1 MAKKSQT
8 AAAGKTPLLSR
19 AATGYRRLLINWG
32 WVIPSLTASMGLIS
46 SVFSTKVFL
55 ALWGGMAVFSAVT
68 VLTLL
73 LLGRL
78 RLSAG
83 WVSAIVLL
91 PFIGEVGVMSY
102 ALLLY
107 AAGLYAATLAAY
119 VVLAGV
125 AAMNARRSRPVVE
138 APAA

>member
-1 MAKKSQT
+1 MTKKNQ
-8 AAAGKTPLLSR
+8 APEIRRAPLLTR
-19 AATGYRRLLINWG
+19 AATGYRRLLIRWG
-32 WVIPSLTASMGLIS
+32 WVIPALTAAMGAIS

-55 ALWGGMAVFSAVT
+55 ALWGGMAVFSALT

-83 WVSAIVLL
+83 WVTAIVLL

-102 ALLLY
+102 TLLLY
-107 AAGLYAATLAAY
+107 AAGLYAATLTAY
-119 VVLAGV
+119 AVLAG
-125 AAMNARRSRPVVE
+125 AASLNARRSSSVVE
-138 APAA
+138 ASAA

>member
-1 MAKKSQT
+1 MAKKNQ
-8 AAAGKTPLLSR
+8 APEIRRAPLLTR
-19 AATGYRRLLINWG
+19 AATRYRGLLIRWG
-32 WVIPSLTASMGLIS
+32 WVIPALTAAMGAIS

-55 ALWGGMAVFSAVT
+55 ALWGGMAVFSALT

-83 WVSAIVLL
+83 WVTAIVLL

-102 ALLLY
+102 TLLLY
-107 AAGLYAATLAAY
+107 AAGLYAATLTAY
-119 VVLAGV
+119 AVLAGV
-125 AAMNARRSRPVVE
+125 AALYARRSPSVVE
-138 APAA
+138 VSAA